1 MEYQLLTREV
11 ACFTAAAMPTSEER
25 FSADA
30 VVPDTLPDA
39 ERLLDAWGELSLWR
53 LDVNDGSAELEGE
66 IRCDVLYQDE
76 AGGLQS
82 FPVQIPVLLRLR
94 DAALEPGLRPCLELT
109 VTELTPQLMNTRKIR
124 LAARVRA
131 VLTAWRPDTLTLTE
145 SAEGEDVCQR
155 RTRVCFQPV
164 TAVEEQ
170 VFTAYGTAAMTA
182 VPDRILARRSEVCL
196 DEVQCM
202 GEKLILQG
210 RVRVHLLSCA
220 PEPAAE
226 TLEIPFSQ
234 LIDTLA
240 PTEIT
245 AAQIQVHLTS
255 VTLRPLQEEQSLEIE
270 AHLAAQ
276 AVCRGSA
283 EAEVLTDAYSNR
295 TLLDLETETLTLPM
309 PGAREQ
315 LRVTAEAELACDTA
329 DRSVM
334 VAHAAL
340 RGPGTAEATVLRR
353 DESGQFSALRQEL
366 RYEAPEDCAVCSAA
380 AGTLSVTPTAEGL
393 QLRLPVTLETE
404 RRETLTLTQITAL
417 TGDAPNEAAAAMPSV
432 TLLRREDAPDLWEIA
447 KSHASTVEAIR
458 AANPE
463 DTERT
468 YLVVPKAGT

>member
-1 MEYQLLTREV
+1 MEYKLLTREV
-11 ACFTAAAMPTSEER
+11 GCFTAAAMPASEER

-53 LDVNDGSAELEGE
+53 LDLNDGSAELEGE

-76 AGGLQS
+76 AGALRS
-82 FPVQIPVLLRLR
+82 FPVQVPVLLRLR
-94 DAALEPGLRPCLELT
+94 DPGLEPGLRPFLELT
-109 VTELTPQLMNTRKIR
+109 VTELTPQLMNTRKVR

-131 VLTAWRPDTLTLTE
+131 ALTAWRPDTLTLSE
-145 SAEGEDVCQR
+145 SAEGEGVCQR
-155 RTRVCFQPV
+155 RTRVCFRPV

-170 VFTAYGTAAMTA
+170 VFTACGTAPMAA

-196 DEVQCM
+196 DEVQCL

-220 PEPAAE
+220 REPAAE

-234 LIDTLA
+234 LIDTLS
-240 PTEIT
+240 PEEIT
-245 AAQIQVHLTS
+245 AAQVQVHLTS
-255 VTLRPLQEEQSLEIE
+255 AALRPLPEEQAAEIE

-295 TLLDLETETLTLPM
+295 VLLERETETLTLPM
-309 PGAREQ
+309 PGTVEQ
-315 LRVTAEAELACDTA
+315 VHLMAEGELPCETAGRTI
-329 DRSVM
+329 
-334 VAHAAL
+334 VASRAVL
-340 RGPGTAEATVLRR
+340 CGSGTAEAVVLRR
-353 DESGQFSALRQEL
+353 DEGGQYSALRQEL
-366 RYEAPEDCAVCSAA
+366 RYEAPEDCAVRSAV

-404 RRETLTLTQITAL
+404 RRETMTLTQITAL
-417 TGDAPNEAAAAMPSV
+417 AGDAPNEAAAAMPSV
-432 TLLRREDAPDLWEIA
+432 TLLRIEGAPDLWEIA
-447 KSHASTVEAIR
+447 KSHASTLEAIR

>member
-1 MEYQLLTREV
+1 MDYQLLTREV
-11 ACFTAAAMPTSEER
+11 GCFAAAAMHTSEER

-39 ERLLDAWGELSLWR
+39 ERLLDAWGEFSLWR
-53 LDVNDGSAELEGE
+53 LDLEAGGAELEGE
-66 IRCDVLYQDE
+66 LRCDLLYQDD

-94 DAALEPGLRPCLELT
+94 DAGLEPGQRPFLELS
-109 VTELTPQLMNTRKIR
+109 VTELTPQLMNTRKAR
-124 LAARVRA
+124 LTARVRA
-131 VLTAWRPDTLTLTE
+131 ALTAYRPEPLTLTE
-145 SAEGEDVCQR
+145 SAEGEEVCQR

-170 VFTAYGTAAMTA
+170 VFTAYGTAPMAG
-182 VPDRILARRSEVCL
+182 VPERMLARRCEVCV
-196 DEVQCM
+196 DEVQCI

-210 RVRVHLLSCA
+210 RVRVCALYCA
-220 PEPAAE
+220 PEPVTE

-234 LIDTLA
+234 LIDTLS

-245 AAQIQVHLTS
+245 AARVQAHLTS
-255 VTLRPLQEEQSLEIE
+255 VTLRPLPEEQALEIE
-270 AHLAAQ
+270 AHIAAQ

-295 TLLDLETETLTLPM
+295 TLLEPETETLTLPM

-315 LRVTAEAELACDTA
+315 LRVTAEAELTCDTA

-334 VAHAAL
+334 VTHAVL
-340 RGPGTAEATVLRR
+340 RGPGTAEATLLRR
-353 DESGQFSALRQEL
+353 DESGQFSTLRQEL
-366 RYEAPEDCAVCSAA
+366 RYEVPEDCDVCSAA

-417 TGDAPNEAAAAMPSV
+417 SGDAPNEAAAAMPSV